1 MLVGILLSRQL
12 VSRLSLRKTEAGR
25 RRKKHPKSTLIRTL
39 AYNQP
44 AQRYA
49 GRQNHFRASF
59 SLRQHGLVC
68 LGPRIKGPNL
78 HFSSNRKSRQV
89 FGVNSFFSQN
99 FGGKFSFRSHPLGS
113 TSAKGCP
120 IYCLTEHNR
129 TEDLLKSKSMTFC
142 YCGAGVGIGEGAV
155 LYSNS
160 D

>member
-25 RRKKHPKSTLIRTL
+25 RRKTHQKSTLIRTL
-39 AYNQP
+39 AYNPTSP
-44 AQRYA
+44 AIRRKTKPFPSFILSPTTWPGLLGAQDKRSKSPFFF
-49 GRQNHFRASF
+49 QQEKQASF
-59 SLRQHGLVC
+59 RRKLV
-68 LGPRIKGPNL
+68 LLPELWR
-78 HFSSNRKSRQV
+78 
-89 FGVNSFFSQN
+89 
-99 FGGKFSFRSHPLGS
+99 KFSFRSHPLGS